1 MLVRIA
7 VSSLLARKF
16 TVLLTVISI
25 SVSFFVLLGIDHM
38 KTEMR
43 QSFGR
48 TVSGVDI
55 IAGGRTSSV
64 NLLLYSVFRI
74 GNATNNI
81 SWQSYENLSQGKGV
95 AWSIPV
101 SLGDSHRG
109 YRVLGTNN
117 SYFEHYQYG
126 NKQPLAFNTGHVF
139 ERVYDVV
146 LGAGVAKALGYSIG
160 QSLTIAHGVGSTSFT
175 KHDGHPFK
183 ITGILKPTGTPIDQ
197 TIHVTLAAID
207 AIHESMGQHS
217 HLTRRSSIKSE
228 PDDHAHAHSENEPEH
243 DEHNAHNHNHQESN
257 ASASQAS
264 SPANPLIAD
273 ITTHPESI
281 TAVMLGLTSKIA
293 TLGYLR
299 TINEY
304 KGEPLSA
311 IMPGLALQE
320 LWQMMNMVESTLTLI
335 AYLVLLAA
343 LFGMMTMLLASMRE
357 RQREIAILRAAGAS
371 ALFILALIEA
381 ESILIVMLGMLL
393 GFIALV
399 GVLSLYQALLA
410 EEFGLFVSVIPD
422 LASSISYALLVLL
435 LSSILSF
442 IPAWMSYR
450 QSMINGLTVNY

>member
-1 MLVRIA
+1 MLVQIA

-81 SWQSYENLSQGKGV
+81 SWQSYEELSKGRGV

-126 NKQPLAFNTGHVF
+126 NKQPLAFNSGQFF

-146 LGAGVAKALGYSIG
+146 LGAGVAKTLGYSMG

-175 KHDGHPFK
+175 QHEGHPFK

-197 TIHVTLAAID
+197 TIHVTLAAIN

-228 PDDHAHAHSENEPEH
+228 PDDHAHAHSENEH
-243 DEHNAHNHNHQESN
+243 DEHDHNHQQSST
-257 ASASQAS
+257 SASQAS

-320 LWQMMNMVESTLTLI
+320 LWQMMNMVENTLTLI

-371 ALFILALIEA
+371 ALFVLVLIEA
-381 ESILIVMLGMLL
+381 ESMLIVILGMLL

-410 EEFGLFVSVIPD
+410 EEFGLFVSAVPD
-422 LASSISYALLVLL
+422 LASSLGYALLVLL
-435 LSSILSF
+435 LSVILSF